1 MARYVL
7 LRIEDD
13 READD
18 LLRDIAA
25 NPHSPLLTP
34 SQENTVSVEVV
45 PDIDPSDYRVKTNVP
60 IEATNEERARG
71 LRTVLRKSYLRASEL
86 AAEWEASA

>member
-7 LRIEDD
+7 LRVGDD
-13 READD
+13 VEADL

-25 NPHSPLLTP
+25 HPHAPLLTP

-45 PDIDPSDYRVKTNVP
+45 PDLDPMDAGAGEKRLRTHLRNSY
-60 IEATNEERARG
+60 ERAGR
-71 LRTVLRKSYLRASEL
+71 L
-86 AAEWEASA
+86 AAEWEADL